1 MAISL
6 AAKPTL
12 GLRYMSDGL
21 RTAERL
27 AMTYEGLP
35 EKGTKNELLRFLESI
50 PASFVGVNSASWR
63 FLHHLV
69 KRQPKAAFLTKDE
82 MAAQDQISGLDLISS
97 FSDTDLAA
105 ELHVSVRT
113 LSTYRRQLSEAGLI
127 AFRDSPSRARWYA
140 KRNGK
145 TVEAYGI
152 DLRPLLARY
161 NELRQMMIEAK
172 QQTKDLVA
180 AKRHAA
186 RTRNRIRAL
195 LPFISDADHIN
206 EADALLKELVSV
218 KNRNDLSFTKETT
231 LKALDL
237 IGRLESLVDQTVE
250 EAPLRKLASCRPEA
264 GTIQIPPTSSPEV
277 QKEVESLKEGSLRH
291 LDATVAPSPIRS
303 FDDERGHTDVFNEI
317 SDDDEAAEGTVLWEF
332 TPKKTT
338 YRPFAF
344 MPSKQDPVQTP
355 SLKLALDGLAKVMLP
370 AKGWYFERLAMFPTD
385 SELFVAYGVA
395 SATRLGVSKAEIQT
409 LKALHGEAFACA
421 ALISEFRPSVF
432 SRLNHFRAIMAKLNS
447 ADEPVDLK
455 RSWTATIR
463 ELHGKARE
471 VEPSFA
477 SRRVN

>member
-1 MAISL
+1 MAISV
-6 AAKPTL
+6 AAKPTH

-21 RTAERL
+21 RTAERA

-35 EKGTKNELLRFLESI
+35 DKGSKNELLRFLESI

-63 FLHHLV
+63 FMHHLV
-69 KRQPKAAFLTKDE
+69 KRQPKAAFLTKAE
-82 MAAQDQISGLDLISS
+82 MEAQDQISGLDLISS

-105 ELHVSVRT
+105 ELNVSVRT

-140 KRNGK
+140 KQDGK

-180 AKRHAA
+180 AKRLAA

-195 LPFISDADHIN
+195 LPFITDADLIN
-206 EADALLKELVSV
+206 DADAILKQLVSV
-218 KNRNDLSFTKETT
+218 KNRNDLSFTKEIT
-231 LKALDL
+231 ALAIDL
-237 IGRLESLVDQTVE
+237 IARQESLVDQTVGDV
-250 EAPLRKLASCRPEA
+250 PLRKLGSGRHEA
-264 GTIQIPPTSSPEV
+264 RTNQIPPTSLPPQEE
-277 QKEVESLKEGSLRH
+277 EVEILKDGSLRQNEEG
-291 LDATVAPSPIRS
+291 LSPSHIRS
-303 FDDERGHTDVFNEI
+303 FDDERGHTVVFNEI
-317 SDDDEAAEGTVLWEF
+317 SEDDEAAEGTVLWEF
-332 TPKKTT
+332 TPKKAT

-344 MPSKQDPVQTP
+344 MPTKQDPVQTP
-355 SLKLALDGLAKVMLP
+355 SLKLALEGLAKVMLP
-370 AKGWYFERLAMFPTD
+370 TKGWYFERLSMFPTD

-395 SATRLGVSKAEIQT
+395 SAKRLGVSQAEILT
-409 LKALHGEAFACA
+409 LKTLHGEAFACA
-421 ALISEFRPSVF
+421 ALISEFRPSVH
-432 SRLNHFRAIMAKLNS
+432 SRLNHFRAIMAKLNN

-455 RSWTATIR
+455 RSWIAMIR
-463 ELHGKARE
+463 ELNGKPRE

-477 SRRVN
+477 SRCLS